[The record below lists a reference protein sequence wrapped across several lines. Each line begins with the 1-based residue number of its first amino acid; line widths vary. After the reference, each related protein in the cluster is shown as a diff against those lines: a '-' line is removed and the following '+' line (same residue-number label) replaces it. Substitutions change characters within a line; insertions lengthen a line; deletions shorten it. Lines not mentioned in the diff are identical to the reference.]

1 MAEDTVRRQWLWRRV
16 RALRT
21 FSFPVSVGPVLV
33 ATAAALPPARWRWDV
48 LAASVLAAALLHGAG
63 NLLNDYFDVRS
74 GVDARKGGDDGARP
88 GRLLVRGTLKPRE
101 VLMEAAACLALT
113 LPLAGYIGWRCG
125 PAPLLFAAAGAL
137 ALYAYTGPPFHL
149 KYRALGEPLIF
160 LVFGP
165 LLMLGSA
172 WAQTGRWEWA
182 VFRLSIPIGWAT
194 TAILVGNNI
203 RDFEEDSAAG
213 ITTLI
218 RVIGLRAGR
227 ILYAGLVLAALLGV
241 AALAMMG
248 LAPPMLLLAPG
259 LVLLHLGPLL
269 AVLRGNRIP
278 DIDARTARF
287 EGIFLLFLLAV
298 LVACGRSAPT

>member
-1 MAEDTVRRQWLWRRV
+1 MEQDTGRGQWVSRRV

-63 NLLNDYFDVRS
+63 NLLNDYFDFRS
-74 GVDARKGGDDGARP
+74 GVDAREDDGSARP

-125 PAPLLFAAAGAL
+125 PAPLLFAAAGAV
-137 ALYAYTGPPFHL
+137 ALYAYTGPPLHL

-160 LVFGP
+160 AVFGP

-182 VFRLSIPIGWAT
+182 VFRLSIPVGWAT
-194 TAILVGNNI
+194 TAILVGNNL
-203 RDFEEDSAAG
+203 RDVEEDTAAG
-213 ITTLI
+213 ITTLV

-241 AALAMMG
+241 AALGVMR
-248 LAPPMLLLAPG
+248 LAPTALVLAPA

-269 AVLRGNRIP
+269 AVLRGNRTA
-278 DIDARTARF
+278 DIDAKTARF
-287 EGIFLLFLLAV
+287 EAVFLLFLLAI
-298 LVACGRSAPT
+298 LAACGR

>member
-1 MAEDTVRRQWLWRRV
+1 MARETSRGQWLSRRV

-63 NLLNDYFDVRS
+63 NLLNDYFDFRS
-74 GVDARKGGDDGARP
+74 GVDAREGDDGARP
-88 GRLLVRGTLKPRE
+88 GRLLVRGTLKPRD

-137 ALYAYTGPPFHL
+137 ALYAYTGPPLHL

-172 WAQTGRWEWA
+172 WAQTDRWEWA
-182 VFRLSIPIGWAT
+182 VLRLSIPIGWAT
-194 TAILVGNNI
+194 TAILVGNNL
-203 RDFEEDSAAG
+203 RDVEEDSAAG
-213 ITTLI
+213 IATLVS
-218 RVIGLRAGR
+218 VIGLRAGR

-241 AALAMMG
+241 AALGALG
-248 LAPPMLLLAPG
+248 LAPMVLVLAPA
-259 LVLLHLGPLL
+259 LVLLHLGPLC
-269 AVLRGNRIP
+269 AVLRGDRTV
-278 DIDARTARF
+278 DIDAKTARF
-287 EGIFLLFLLAV
+287 EAVFLLFLFVA
-298 LVACGRSAPT
+298 LVAWGRSAPG

>member
-1 MAEDTVRRQWLWRRV
+1 MAENTNIGGWVSRRA
-16 RALRT
+16 RALRA

-48 LAASVLAAALLHGAG
+48 LAASVLGVALLHGAG
-63 NLLNDYFDVRS
+63 NLLNDYFDFKS
-74 GVDARKGGDDGARP
+74 GVDTREDNGEARP
-88 GRLLVRGTLKPRE
+88 GRLLVRGELKPRD
-101 VLMEAAACLALT
+101 VLAQAAACLVLA
-113 LPLAGYIGWRCG
+113 LPLALYVWWRCG
-125 PAPLLFAAAGAL
+125 FGPLWFAAAGAFG
-137 ALYAYTGPPFHL
+137 LYAYTGPPLRL
-149 KYRALGEPLIF
+149 KYRALGEILIF
-160 LVFGP
+160 VVFGP
-165 LLMLGSA
+165 MLMLGA
-172 WAQTGRWEWA
+172 ARAQTGRWEWA